1 MEQQPPITHQP
12 PPDDE
17 TPEWHAATGGVDR
30 RRSGW
35 SQFRHAYPGLVA
47 TMAIALLML
56 LLMDGWLIAKRVK
69 YGSEIKRLRA
79 GMTGAERKKTDL
91 ILATEQNKLRV
102 MIELLKR
109 QARGDKE
116 LHLSVSV
123 DSGLMVLEREG
134 ALLREMRVE
143 VGPEKTVGTSPDTVR
158 MVVPRGQRTVERI
171 LEAKDEWE
179 VPRWVYTDRGL
190 EIPADRKLKGALGP
204 VALVL
209 NGGTVVY
216 TLPTSGP
223 LADSAYVMPGAV
235 RGQRADLKAI
245 SPNLKPGM
253 TIYFY

>member
-1 MEQQPPITHQP
+1 M
-12 PPDDE
+12 
-17 TPEWHAATGGVDR
+17 G
-30 RRSGW
+30 
-35 SQFRHAYPGLVA
+35 F
-47 TMAIALLML
+47 ALLVL
-56 LLMDGWLIAKRVK
+56 IAMDIWLISTRVR
-69 YGSEIKRLRA
+69 YGSEIRRLRA

-134 ALLREMRVE
+134 ALLREMRIE
-143 VGPEKTVGTSPDTVR
+143 VGPERTVGISPDTVR

-171 LEAKDEWE
+171 LQGSDTWE
-179 VPRWVYTDRGL
+179 LPRWLYSDRG
-190 EIPADRKLKGALGP
+190 IPVAQDRSIKGALGP

-209 NGGTVVY
+209 TGGTVVY
-216 TLPTSGP
+216 SMPSSGP
-223 LADSAYVMPGAV
+223 LADSTYVMPGAV
-235 RGQRADLKAI
+235 RARAADLKAI
-245 SPNLKPGM
+245 APNLKPGM

>member
-1 MEQQPPITHQP
+1 MESEQPAFSPAPDSPSGPSSAP
-12 PPDDE
+12 P
-17 TPEWHAATGGVDR
+17 GGFER

-35 SQFRHAYPGLVA
+35 GEFRHAYPGIVA
-47 TMAIALLML
+47 TMAFALLVL
-56 LLMDGWLIAKRVK
+56 IAMDIWLITTRVR
-69 YGSEIKRLRA
+69 YGSEIRRLRA

-134 ALLREMRVE
+134 ALLREMRIE
-143 VGPEKTVGTSPDTVR
+143 VGPEKTVGTSPDTIR
-158 MVVPRGQRTVERI
+158 MVIPRGQRTVERI
-171 LEAKDEWE
+171 LQGNDTWE
-179 VPRWVYTDRGL
+179 LPRWLYADRGL
-190 EIPADRKLKGALGP
+190 PVAQDRSIKGALGP

-209 NGGTVVY
+209 TGGTVVY
-216 TLPTSGP
+216 SVPTEGP
-223 LADSAYVMPGAV
+223 LADSVYVMPGSV
-235 RGQRADLKAI
+235 RARPADLKAI
-245 SPNLKPGM
+245 APNLHPGM

>member
-1 MEQQPPITHQP
+1 MESEQPPVAAP
-12 PPDDE
+12 PPS
-17 TPEWHAATGGVDR
+17 PAPPPAAPPGGVER

-35 SQFRHAYPGLVA
+35 GEFRHAYPGIVA
-47 TMAIALLML
+47 TMGFALLVL
-56 LLMDGWLIAKRVK
+56 ISMDTWLIAKRVR

-134 ALLREMRVE
+134 ALLREMRIE

-158 MVVPRGQRTVERI
+158 MVIPRGQRTVERI
-171 LEAKDEWE
+171 LQGSDTWE
-179 VPRWVYTDRGL
+179 LPRWLYADRGL
-190 EIPADRKLKGALGP
+190 PVPADRSSKGGLGP
-204 VALVL
+204 VSLVL
-209 NGGTVVY
+209 TGGTVVY
-216 TLPTSGP
+216 SMPTVGP

-235 RGQRADLKAI
+235 RARSADLKAI
-245 SPNLKPGM
+245 APNLKPGM